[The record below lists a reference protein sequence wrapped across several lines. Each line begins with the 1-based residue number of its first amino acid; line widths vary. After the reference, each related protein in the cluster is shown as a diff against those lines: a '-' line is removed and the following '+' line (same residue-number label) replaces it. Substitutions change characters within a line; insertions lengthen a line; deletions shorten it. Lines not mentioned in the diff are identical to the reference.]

1 MNNNI
6 ETQPKINEYIKEE
19 DLWSVIYSYFK
30 DLPEDKENKLPFKK
44 NYYLTNHHLDSYND
58 FILTKIPQTLKENN
72 PQTVFLE
79 REENDSGKDYTYKYE
94 IDLYYGGLEGN
105 KIYIGKPVIS
115 ENDRKKQMFPNE
127 ARLKNLTYS
136 SDIFCDIDM
145 VIRNNSL
152 SKQER
157 EIASESSKKTFSK
170 MFLCS
175 IPIMLH
181 SKICVLHNHT
191 F

>member
-1 MNNNI
+1 MNI
-6 ETQPKINEYIKEE
+6 LKEE

-58 FILTKIPQTLKENN
+58 FILTKIPQTLRENN
-72 PQTVFLE
+72 PQTIFLE

-94 IDLYYGGLEGN
+94 IDLYYGGIEGN

-115 ENDRKKQMFPNE
+115 ENDRKNKCFQMI
-127 ARLKNLTYS
+127 RLKNLTYS
-136 SDIFCDIDM
+136 SDVFCDIDM

-157 EIASESSKKTFSK
+157 ELEVSSKKTFSK

-175 IPIMLH
+175 ILLCFILKYVFTQ
-181 SKICVLHNHT
+181 SY